1 MHAIHQKY
9 VANPALRPEFLAILF
24 AVPFHVLCFM
34 YGIDM
39 VKATQYITKTN
50 GEKPRSVK
58 SIYNKWILRLAW
70 ERFVEPQFL
79 PGVGVPFVRWTI

>member
-9 VANPALRPEFLAILF
+9 VANPALRPEFLAILY
-24 AVPFHVLCFM
+24 AVLCFM

-58 SIYNKWILRLAW
+58 SIYNK
-70 ERFVEPQFL
+70 
-79 PGVGVPFVRWTI
+79 

>member
-9 VANPALRPEFLAILF
+9 VANPALRPEFLAILY

-39 VKATQYITKTN
+39 VKATQYIT
-50 GEKPRSVK
+50 
-58 SIYNKWILRLAW
+58 
-70 ERFVEPQFL
+70 
-79 PGVGVPFVRWTI
+79 

>member
-9 VANPALRPEFLAILF
+9 VANPALRPEFLAILY
-24 AVPFHVLCFM
+24 AVLCFM

-58 SIYNKWILRLAW
+58 SIYNKWILHLAW
-70 ERFVEPQFL
+70 ERFVERQLL